1 MALHS
6 SSYESIHQDYGS
18 EPPKPRKS
26 SGGLTLLLVVAFALI
41 AAFFIPSVR
50 ARINKFFPSETAKRV
65 EMGVQVWANKD
76 AGNYYCAT
84 SKFFGRGTGS
94 YMRQGDALTLGYQ
107 PALGNYCQQSNPVH
121 SNTLVRSTERPP
133 HSTGSPSNTPARED
147 ARRR

>member
-6 SSYESIHQDYGS
+6 SSYESMHQDYGS
-18 EPPKPRKS
+18 EPPKPRKN
-26 SGGLTLLLVVAFALI
+26 SGGLTLLLVVGFALI

-50 ARINKFFPSETAKRV
+50 ARINKFFPSQTPKRV
-65 EMGVQVWANKD
+65 EMGVQVWANKQ

-107 PALGNYCQQSNPVH
+107 PALGNYCQQSDPSH
-121 SNTLVRSTERPP
+121 SNVLARSAEN
-133 HSTGSPSNTPARED
+133 HSNSAGSTSNTPARQ
-147 ARRR
+147 AAGRR